1 MTASAPPSPYYLELS
16 RVQFGKDN
24 AIDCFD
30 TTGIDIAFINFIR
43 LNTIDG
49 ISRDSFA
56 PLIEI
61 GSVQMAP

>member
-1 MTASAPPSPYYLELS
+1 VTRSAQPSPYYLELS
-16 RVQFGKDN
+16 RVRFGEDN

-43 LNTIDG
+43 LNTIAG